1 MTMKSC
7 PSCRS
12 LVHELAPVCPN
23 CDVRLRPHN
32 VPLYVGVGLVIVGI
46 IAWTLLR

>member
-1 MTMKSC
+1 MSMKSC

-23 CDVRLRPHN
+23 CDLRLRPRSKLWW
-32 VPLYVGVGLVIVGI
+32 VLALAPIAGAIV
-46 IAWTLLR
+46 WYLSS